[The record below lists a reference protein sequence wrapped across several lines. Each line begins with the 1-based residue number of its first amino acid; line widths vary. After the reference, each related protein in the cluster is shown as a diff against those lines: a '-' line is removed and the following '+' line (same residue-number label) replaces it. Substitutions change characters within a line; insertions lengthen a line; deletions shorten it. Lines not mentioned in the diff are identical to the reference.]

1 MIQAVIF
8 NLDGVLVNTD
18 ECHYLAWK
26 QMAREQGLPFDDKI
40 NGTLQGMRRM
50 DSLRVLLRKAE
61 RRYSIGEMYALAAR
75 KNDIFNDMLLS
86 LGQENICPGA
96 VETVKTLRSMGIKT
110 AVGSCS
116 ENAPGILRQMKM
128 YDLFDTVVDGGQIRK
143 GKPDPEVFLLA
154 AEQLQVPP
162 DNCLVVE
169 DGRAGAEAARR
180 CRMQLLAIGDSLHD
194 FNADYW
200 ADNLK
205 KADLPGLIERDY
217 IRSRETETITEE

>member
-61 RRYSIGEMYALAAR
+61 RRYSMGEMYALAAR
-75 KNDIFNDMLLS
+75 KNDIFNDMLLT
-86 LGQENICPGA
+86 LGQDRICSGA
-96 VETVKTLRSMGIKT
+96 VETVTALRHMGIKT

-128 YDLFDTVVDGGQIRK
+128 YNLFDVIVDGSQIKR

-162 DNCLVVE
+162 ENCLVVE

-180 CRMQLLAIGDSLHD
+180 CRMQLLAIGDGLHD

-200 ADNLK
+200 AESLE

-217 IRSRETETITEE
+217 IQPKESETIMVE